1 MREIHEVARD
11 IRREWKK
18 VNFAAAPYLRAM
30 DTLTDSRSSFGMD
43 SAQEV
48 VARFLCNASGF
59 RGGNAP
65 ALKAELKAIMK
76 GGA

>member
-18 VNFAAAPYLRAM
+18 VNFAAAPYLSAM
-30 DTLTDSRSSFGMD
+30 QTLTDKDSAYGLD
-43 SAQEV
+43 SAQEI

-65 ALKAELKAIMK
+65 ALKAELKGIMK